1 MFIFQHFRFFC
12 FVFFPVFVVKML
24 LKSILSTDLFT
35 FFNYQFLNEK
45 LLFFLKFC
53 KKNILRTYK
62 ALNFL
67 FKMQS
72 KRPLSPHLSI
82 HKYVLTAVF
91 SIFHRFTGI
100 ALSLGAI
107 LLAIWI
113 CLIALGQDY
122 FSIFQF
128 ISSFFI
134 FKLFLFLW
142 TLAIFYHLFNGIRY
156 LFWSYGKLMELGVVY
171 KSGYAVIFF
180 SILSTILVWLSV

>member
-1 MFIFQHFRFFC
+1 
-12 FVFFPVFVVKML
+12 V
-24 LKSILSTDLFT
+24 
-35 FFNYQFLNEK
+35 K

-53 KKNILRTYK
+53 KKNILRTNK
-62 ALNFL
+62 AQNFL
-67 FKMQS
+67 LKMQS

-82 HKYVLTAVF
+82 HKYVLTAVL

-100 ALSLGAI
+100 ALSVGAI
-107 LLAIWI
+107 LLTIWI

-134 FKLFLFLW
+134 FKLLLFLW

-156 LFWSYGKLMELGVVY
+156 LFWSYGKLMQLGVVY
-171 KSGYAVIFF
+171 KSGYAVIFL